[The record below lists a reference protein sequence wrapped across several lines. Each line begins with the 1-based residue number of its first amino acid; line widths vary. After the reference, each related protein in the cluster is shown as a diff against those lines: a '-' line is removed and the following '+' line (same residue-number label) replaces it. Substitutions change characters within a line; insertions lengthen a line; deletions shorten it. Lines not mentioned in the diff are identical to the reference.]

1 MELSGSREL
10 TESIKLLRGSWL
22 GAVFIVFIPLPLTE
36 FQSPPFRML
45 SNGDPMELFV
55 MIWPALLLPE
65 LPVIPVIIEPLA
77 IPGDTDVW
85 VIDKSSQITNVKKTY
100 CSCRAGRKGTRTG
113 PDPSWAWWVRSR
125 YPVTSLW
132 PSWSRGRRF
141 LGRRHPPS

>member
-85 VIDKSSQITNVKKTY
+85 VIDKSSHITNVKKKRTVHVG
-100 CSCRAGRKGTRTG
+100 RAERGQGL
-113 PDPSWAWWVRSR
+113 AQI
-125 YPVTSLW
+125 PV
-132 PSWSRGRRF
+132 GH
-141 LGRRHPPS
+141 GG